1 MPYFVWQTPPSL
13 LSLVPGD
20 LSVKIVAIQDIDAA
34 VGNAISLIHCDL
46 PLKQL
51 VFYNQYCDVLVEF
64 FRMLML

>member
-1 MPYFVWQTPPSL
+1 MPYFVWQTLPSL

-20 LSVKIVAIQDIDAA
+20 LSVEIVAIQDIDAA
-34 VGNAISLIHCDL
+34 VGNAISLIPCDL